1 MKKYLFPRLAG
12 VFLLAAAGVIALL
25 WCGGRI
31 GVPAFRLEQDLRT
44 SQHIPDNWTVVGDVT
59 GEAAVYLFC
68 PPERNTYGVTLY
80 RNEPGL
86 SFGYLFRG
94 SHSVAGL
101 QGTTEELPAAV
112 EKIPLDGTGLIAYVS
127 PNTAGIQ
134 RMECNN
140 GNTVETY
147 QLDDQAPFVL
157 LLQDAGEVTFYDSHG
172 TPVETRSRTI

>member
-1 MKKYLFPRLAG
+1 MKKYRCPHLAV
-12 VFLLAAAGVIALL
+12 VFLLATAGIVALL
-25 WCGGRI
+25 WSSGRI

-44 SQHIPDNWTVVGDVT
+44 SQHIPDDWTVVGDVT

-101 QGTTEELPAAV
+101 QGTADELPAAV
-112 EKIPLDGTGLIAYVS
+112 ERIPLDGTGLIAYVS

-134 RMECNN
+134 RMECND

-147 QLDDQAPFVL
+147 PLDDQAPFVL

-172 TPVETRSRTI
+172 TLVEIRTRTI